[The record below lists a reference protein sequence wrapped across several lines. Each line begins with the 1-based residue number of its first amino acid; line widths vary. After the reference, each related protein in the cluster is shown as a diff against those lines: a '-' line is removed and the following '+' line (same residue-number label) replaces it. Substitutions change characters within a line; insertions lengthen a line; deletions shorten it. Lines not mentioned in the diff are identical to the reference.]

1 MVPDSKRSV
10 LVLDTCFWLLQIQ
23 KIRPDDITNLL
34 RAKNSLFNKFI
45 EIGNLREAVLI
56 ANAILLSIS
65 QETSMDLKKKYKVL
79 FESNLLIKKFK
90 KILHSDRVR
99 KANSL
104 PRAKHTKMEQ
114 SICMNKMMIIIKIN
128 FWRTDKYNAL
138 KIDAQIFAKNGAV
151 LNIWCFSSARIV
163 SSMLDV
169 DFLLFSRVERVSKQ
183 FHLPFWRVKNAKEPW
198 MKFQANIYNVLKL
211 KFENPFHG
219 QKSRDIPLFQLRSFR
234 WFDALS

>member
-1 MVPDSKRSV
+1 MWEFFIFLLVPVSNRSV

-45 EIGNLREAVLI
+45 EIGNLREAALI

-65 QETSMDLKKKYKVL
+65 QETSMDLQKKYKVL

-104 PRAKHTKMEQ
+104 PRAKHTKKEQ
-114 SICMNKMMIIIKIN
+114 SICMNKIMIIIKIN
-128 FWRTDKYNAL
+128 FRRTDKYNAL
-138 KIDAQIFAKNGAV
+138 NRWIDFCEKWSCVKYLMFFQRENRLFHVRCWLSIILACWACEQTISSSV
-151 LNIWCFSSARIV
+151 LTS
-163 SSMLDV
+163 
-169 DFLLFSRVERVSKQ
+169 E
-183 FHLPFWRVKNAKEPW
+183 
-198 MKFQANIYNVLKL
+198 
-211 KFENPFHG
+211 
-219 QKSRDIPLFQLRSFR
+219 
-234 WFDALS
+234 